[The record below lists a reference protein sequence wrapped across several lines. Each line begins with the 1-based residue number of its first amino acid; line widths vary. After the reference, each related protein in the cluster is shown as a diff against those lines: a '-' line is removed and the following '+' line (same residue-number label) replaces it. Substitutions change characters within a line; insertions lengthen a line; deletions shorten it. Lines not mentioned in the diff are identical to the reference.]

1 MTQAPEH
8 QTEPAGAVESAAGD
22 GFTQLS
28 WRSLPARRSL
38 ARTALVLVILI
49 ALFVFISWYTASLFM
64 GLVLTIVVALSLGS
78 YFSPTW
84 YTLTDQGIA
93 VRTLVTKMHRPWNV
107 YRSHW
112 PDKNGVL
119 LSPFPHPSR
128 LENFRGVFIR
138 FEDNRDA
145 VLNYVRRFVP
155 RGEA

>member
-1 MTQAPEH
+1 VNRAPEP
-8 QTEPAGAVESAAGD
+8 QTGPVETHGSPEGPAEI
-22 GFTQLS
+22 S
-28 WRSLPARRSL
+28 WRSLPASRSMP
-38 ARTALVLVILI
+38 RTVMVVVV
-49 ALFVFISWYTASLFM
+49 LFVLFAFITWYTGSLFM

-78 YFSPTW
+78 YFTPTR
-84 YTLTDQGIA
+84 YTLTEEGIH
-93 VRTLVTKMHRPWNV
+93 VRTWVTKMHRPWNV

-138 FEDNRDA
+138 FEGNRDA
-145 VLNYVRRFVP
+145 VLEFVRRFVP

>member
-1 MTQAPEH
+1 MTQAPE
-8 QTEPAGAVESAAGD
+8 QRVEPSEAGPPAVGLQALA
-22 GFTQLS
+22 

-38 ARTALVLVILI
+38 LRTALVVFTLI
-49 ALFVFISWYTASLFM
+49 ALFIFISWYTASLFM
-64 GLVLTIVVALSLGS
+64 GLVLTVVVTLSLGS

-84 YTLTDQGIA
+84 YTLTAEGVT
-93 VRTLVTKMHRPWNV
+93 VRTLATRLQRPWNV

-138 FEDNRDA
+138 FEDNREA
-145 VLNYVRRFVP
+145 VLNFVRRFVP

>member
-1 MTQAPEH
+1 MAQAPESRTGSEEATP
-8 QTEPAGAVESAAGD
+8 QVAGSAE
-22 GFTQLS
+22 LS
-28 WRSLPARRSL
+28 WRSLPARRSW
-38 ARTALVLVILI
+38 ARTASVIVVLI
-49 ALFVFISWYTASLFM
+49 ALFGFISWYTASLFM
-64 GLVLTIVVALSLGS
+64 GLVLTVVVTLSLGS

-84 YTLTDQGIA
+84 YTLSDEGIA
-93 VRTLVTKMHRPWNV
+93 VRTLVTKMQRPWSV

-145 VLNYVRRFVP
+145 VLEFVRRFVP